1 MDTLALQSQGIAGA
15 DLRPSGSRQGL
26 FLLPS
31 TEVPAPRTGITELA
45 SSCSPPC
52 WGISHP
58 MEAGE
63 SRLGSRKGNSCVLAS
78 SGIGHSHFPA
88 RPSQPGAQHRS
99 DTSQEQ
105 QGGQRRKGQ
114 VGVLSPQPLPPAFS

>member
-1 MDTLALQSQGIAGA
+1 MDTLALQSQGMAGA

-31 TEVPAPRTGITELA
+31 TEIPAPRTGITELA
-45 SSCSPPC
+45 LPCSPPC

-63 SRLGSRKGNSCVLAS
+63 SRLGQQEGELLCFSIFKDRSFPLS
-78 SGIGHSHFPA
+78 SQDQPA
-88 RPSQPGAQHRS
+88 WGPAQ
-99 DTSQEQ
+99 
-105 QGGQRRKGQ
+105 G
-114 VGVLSPQPLPPAFS
+114 